1 MAKSNG
7 KILLIEDDRNL
18 GFVIKDFLEISKY
31 HVILR
36 DNGRDG
42 LSEYNKNSYDLL
54 MVDVMMPLMD
64 GFTMVEEIR
73 KKDTITPVIF
83 ITARSMTEDKIKGF
97 KIGAD
102 DYITK
107 PFSTEELLLR
117 INALLRRTR
126 VQISD
131 NPGEVKYKI
140 GKFVFEPK
148 NLLLTSPWGEK
159 RLTKRESD
167 VLNLLSSNANNV
179 VRRDVILKAVWGE
192 DDYFMGRSMDVYI
205 TKLRK
210 MLKEDEAVSI
220 INIHNT
226 GFMLEVKN

>member
-7 KILLIEDDRNL
+7 KILLIEDDKNL
-18 GFVIKDFLEISKY
+18 GFVIKDFLELSRY

-36 DNGRDG
+36 DNGKDG
-42 LSEYNKNSYDLL
+42 LMEYWRSNFDLL
-54 MVDVMMPLMD
+54 LVDIMLPQMD
-64 GFTMVEEIR
+64 GFAVVEKIR
-73 KKDTITPVIF
+73 KKDNEIPVIF
-83 ITARSMTEDKIKGF
+83 ITAKSMTEDKIKGF

-117 INALLRRTR
+117 VNAILRRKR
-126 VQISD
+126 LRIPDQGNDI
-131 NPGEVKYKI
+131 KYKI
-140 GKFVFEPK
+140 GKYIFDYK
-148 NLLLTSPWGEK
+148 NLLLSTSDTDY
-159 RLTKRESD
+159 RLTNREAE
-167 VLNLLSSNANNV
+167 VLNLLCMNVNNV
-179 VRRDVILKAVWGE
+179 SRREVILKTVWGE
-192 DDYFMGRSMDVYI
+192 NDYFMGRSMDVYI

-210 MLKEDEAVSI
+210 YLKEDASVSI

>member
-7 KILLIEDDRNL
+7 KILLIEDDKNL
-18 GFVIKDFLEISKY
+18 GFVIKDFLELSRY

-36 DNGRDG
+36 DNGKDG
-42 LSEYNKNSYDLL
+42 LMEYWRSNFDLL
-54 MVDVMMPLMD
+54 LVDIMLPQMD
-64 GFTMVEEIR
+64 GFAVVEKIR
-73 KKDTITPVIF
+73 KKDNEIPVIF
-83 ITARSMTEDKIKGF
+83 ITAKSMTEDKIKGF

-117 INALLRRTR
+117 VNAILRRTR
-126 VQISD
+126 LRIPDQGNDI
-131 NPGEVKYKI
+131 KYKI
-140 GKFVFEPK
+140 GKYIFDYK
-148 NLLLTSPWGEK
+148 NLLLSTSDTDY
-159 RLTKRESD
+159 RLTNREAE
-167 VLNLLSSNANNV
+167 VLNLLCMNVNNV
-179 VRRDVILKAVWGE
+179 SRREVILKTVWGE
-192 DDYFMGRSMDVYI
+192 NDYFMGRSMDVYI

-210 MLKEDEAVSI
+210 YLKEDASVSI

>member
-7 KILLIEDDRNL
+7 KILLIEDDKNL
-18 GFVIKDFLEISKY
+18 GFIIRDFLELSKY

-36 DNGRDG
+36 DNGKDG
-42 LSEYNKNSYDLL
+42 LLEYSRNHFDLL
-54 MVDVMMPLMD
+54 LVDIMLPLLD
-64 GFTMVEEIR
+64 GFALVEEIR
-73 KKDTITPVIF
+73 KKNAEVPVIF
-83 ITARSMTEDKIKGF
+83 ITAKSMTEDKIKGF

-117 INALLRRTR
+117 VNAMLRRIR
-126 VQISD
+126 RRIPDQNEEI
-131 NPGEVKYKI
+131 KYKI
-140 GKFVFEPK
+140 GKYIFDYK
-148 NLLLTSPWGEK
+148 NLLLSTPDTEY
-159 RLTKRESD
+159 RLTKREAE
-167 VLNLLSSNANNV
+167 VLSLLCMNVNNV
-179 VRRDVILKAVWGE
+179 SRREVILKTVWGE
-192 DDYFMGRSMDVYI
+192 NDYFMGRSMDVYI

-210 MLKEDEAVSI
+210 YLKEDPSVSI

>member
-18 GFVIKDFLEISKY
+18 GFIIKDFLEMSKY

-42 LSEYNKNSYDLL
+42 LAEYTRNGFDLL
-54 MVDVMMPLMD
+54 MVDVMLPHMD

-73 KKDTITPVIF
+73 KKDSKTPIIF
-83 ITARSMTEDKIKGF
+83 ITARSMTEDKIKGL
-97 KIGAD
+97 KVGAD

-117 INALLRRTR
+117 VNAVLRRTR
-126 VQISD
+126 LQIQD
-131 NPGEVKYKI
+131 NTQDAKFKI
-140 GKFVFEPK
+140 GIFVFEPK
-148 NLLLTSPWGEK
+148 NLLLTSPSGEK
-159 RLTKRESD
+159 RLTRRESD
-167 VLNLLSSNANNV
+167 VLNLLCSNANNV

-210 MLKEDEAVSI
+210 MLKEDETVSI

-226 GFMLEVKN
+226 GFMLEIKN

>member
-7 KILLIEDDRNL
+7 KILLIEDDKNL
-18 GFVIKDFLEISKY
+18 GFVIKDFLELSRY

-36 DNGRDG
+36 DNGKDG
-42 LSEYNKNSYDLL
+42 LMEYWRSNFDLL
-54 MVDVMMPLMD
+54 LVDIMLPQMD
-64 GFTMVEEIR
+64 GFAVVEKIR
-73 KKDTITPVIF
+73 KKDNEIPVIF
-83 ITARSMTEDKIKGF
+83 ITAKSMTEDKIKGF

-117 INALLRRTR
+117 VNAILRRTR
-126 VQISD
+126 LRIPDQGNDI
-131 NPGEVKYKI
+131 KYKI
-140 GKFVFEPK
+140 GKYIFDYK
-148 NLLLTSPWGEK
+148 NLLLSTSDTDY
-159 RLTKRESD
+159 RLTNREAE
-167 VLNLLSSNANNV
+167 VLNLLCINVNNV
-179 VRRDVILKAVWGE
+179 SRREVILKTVWGE
-192 DDYFMGRSMDVYI
+192 NDYFMGRSMDVYI

-210 MLKEDEAVSI
+210 YLKEDASVSI

>member
-7 KILLIEDDRNL
+7 KILLVEDDKNL
-18 GFVIKDFLEISKY
+18 GFIIKDFLEMSNY

-36 DNGRDG
+36 DNGQNG
-42 LSEYNKNSYDLL
+42 LNEYLKNSFDLVL
-54 MVDVMMPLMD
+54 IDIMLPNVD
-64 GFTMVEEIR
+64 GFTVVEEIR
-73 KKDTITPVIF
+73 KKDFHTPVIF
-83 ITARSMTEDKIKGF
+83 ITAKSMSEDKIKGF

-117 INALLRRTR
+117 VNAVLRRTR
-126 VQISD
+126 LQL
-131 NPGEVKYKI
+131 PGINEDLKYKI
-140 GKFVFEPK
+140 GHYLFDYK
-148 NLLLTSPWGEK
+148 NLLLSSPVSEQ
-159 RLTKRESD
+159 RLTRRESD
-167 VLNLLSSNANNV
+167 VLNLLCIHVNNI
-179 VRRDVILKAVWGE
+179 VRRDVMLKTVWGE

-210 MLKEDEAVSI
+210 LLKEDSSVSI